1 VSELGVLISS
11 VFFCQVQEL
20 GGVGSR
26 VGSIRLIISTA
37 IVFAAE
43 IPPQPK
49 HQIRF
54 VFAFVKFG
62 ALLHGL

>member
-1 VSELGVLISS
+1 VSWEYWFLLF
-11 VFFCQVQEL
+11 FFCQVREL
-20 GGVGSR
+20 VEVGSR
-26 VGSIRLIISTA
+26 VDSIRLIISTA
-37 IVFAAE
+37 FVFAAE

>member
-1 VSELGVLISS
+1 VSWEYWFLLF
-11 VFFCQVQEL
+11 FFCQVREL
-20 GGVGSR
+20 VEVGSR
-26 VGSIRLIISTA
+26 IGSIRLIISTA
-37 IVFAAE
+37 FVFAAE